1 MANIKL
7 KKGLDIK
14 IKGKPQNETLPLNS
28 RTYALTASDFIGLS
42 PIPKLLVNVGDEVKA
57 GTPLFFDKKHP
68 DILYVSPVSGEVV
81 EIRRAAKRAIDEVVI
96 LADNKMTYLPLER
109 IRISSA
115 SREEVVKHLQATG
128 CWPFFRQRPFN
139 IIAHPNETPRD
150 IFISGFDTAPLAPDL
165 NYVLEGQKDDFQ
177 AGVEVLRKL
186 TKGKVHLSVNG
197 AAPSSK
203 TYSDIK
209 GIELHTF
216 TGPHPAGCV
225 GVQIHHIAPINKGD
239 VVWTIS
245 PQDVLALGR
254 VFNHGQYNTERLV
267 AVAGTC
273 IKKPAYYKTYIGA
286 SVEGLVADNLTDEHV
301 RFISGNVLSGKK
313 VARNEHLG
321 FYHQQ
326 LSVIEEGDKYEFF
339 GWLLPSYPRP
349 SLSRTFTGFLSPSK
363 EYNVNTNTHGEHRA
377 MVMTG
382 AYEAV
387 TPMDI
392 LPMQLLK
399 AILAN
404 DLDMMEGL
412 GIYEVVEEDLALC
425 EFVCPSKTYV
435 QHILR
440 EGLDIMQEQ
449 S

>member
-7 KKGLDIK
+7 KKGFDIK
-14 IKGKPQNETLPLNS
+14 IKGKPQQEIFPLNS
-28 RTYALTASDFIGLS
+28 RTFAITASDFTGLS
-42 PIPKLLVNVGDEVKA
+42 PIPKLLVNIGDEVKA
-57 GTPLFFDKKHP
+57 GSPLFFDKKHP
-68 DILYVSPVSGEVV
+68 DNLYVSPVSGEVV
-81 EIRRAAKRAIDEVVI
+81 EIRRGAKRAIDEVVI
-96 LADNKMTYLPLER
+96 LADNKMNYLPIEPM
-109 IRISSA
+109 RISSA
-115 SREEVVKHLQATG
+115 SREEVVKHLQSTG

-139 IIAHPNETPRD
+139 IIANPNETPRD

-165 NYVLEGQKDDFQ
+165 NYVMEGQKDDFQ
-177 AGVEVLRKL
+177 SGIEVLRKL
-186 TKGKVHLSVNG
+186 TKGKVYLNLNG
-197 AAPSSK
+197 STTASK
-203 TYSDIK
+203 TFSETK
-209 GIELHTF
+209 GVEFNSF

-239 VVWTIS
+239 IVWTINA
-245 PQDVLALGR
+245 QDVLVLGR
-254 VFNHGQYNTERLV
+254 VFSKGQFNTERLI
-267 AVAGTC
+267 AVAGPC
-273 IKKPAYYKTYIGA
+273 VAKPAYYKTYIGA
-286 SVEGLVADNLTDEHV
+286 SVESLVADNLTNEHV
-301 RFISGNVLSGKK
+301 RCISGNVLSGKK
-313 VARNEHLG
+313 VERNEHVG

-326 LSVIEEGDKYEFF
+326 LSVIEEGDNYEFF

-349 SLSRTFTGFLSPSK
+349 SLSRTFTGFLTPSK

-377 MVMTG
+377 MVLTG

-399 AILAN
+399 AILSN
-404 DLDMMEGL
+404 DLDLMEGL

-425 EFVCPSKTYV
+425 EFVCPSKTEV

-440 EGLDIMQEQ
+440 EGLEIMQEQ